1 MNKDK
6 KLINTL
12 TALSGEI
19 TVRNIEERHLKNGKT
34 CFDMYV
40 EHVVHYTV
48 KCRIN
53 FTPDDSFATK

>member
-1 MNKDK
+1 MYKEETEAMNKDK

-40 EHVVHYTV
+40 EHVVHYTPYN
-48 KCRIN
+48 RLPQN
-53 FTPDDSFATK
+53 